1 MVHHKRNIILSVF
14 AQISALWNEASDE
27 FMVPLTGAL
36 LVRSIRI
43 AILMLVSAKADG
55 HAVGIYAINH
65 DVERDV
71 WTLSY
76 VNRYDD
82 WGKGYSVEG
91 MKALME
97 HAVKEYGA
105 HTSDGEC
112 ARENTGSRR
121 VMEKLGMV
129 YDHSSSYT
137 KSDGSA
143 TFESDV
149 FTLTIG

>member
-14 AQISALWNEASDE
+14 AQINALWNETSDE

-97 HAVKEYGA
+97 HAVKE
-105 HTSDGEC
+105 
-112 ARENTGSRR
+112 
-121 VMEKLGMV
+121 
-129 YDHSSSYT
+129 
-137 KSDGSA
+137 
-143 TFESDV
+143 
-149 FTLTIG
+149 